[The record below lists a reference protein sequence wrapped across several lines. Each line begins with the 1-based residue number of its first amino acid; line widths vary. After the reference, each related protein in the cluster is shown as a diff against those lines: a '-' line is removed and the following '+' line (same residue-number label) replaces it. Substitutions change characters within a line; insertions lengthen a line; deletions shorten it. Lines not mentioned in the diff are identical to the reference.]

1 MYVSFFL
8 DIVLKKCEIMVDN
21 ENIEINVD
29 EERGKNCF
37 NIFKYKVKDF
47 NNNCLLSC
55 IKRNVDQN
63 KVGDTNNINNLEN
76 VFESKSW
83 QLTNSS
89 MEKSD
94 SSGNKF
100 YNEKVNSQDNDQF
113 KSNNM
118 NSKFEMKMIKE
129 NK

>member
-1 MYVSFFL
+1 
-8 DIVLKKCEIMVDN
+8 MVDN